1 MANVLFILKQND
13 TTYGSYSYS
22 AYPSSGLFQ
31 SATLVSNA
39 LIAKGIASEVVFAID
54 NNCIDKLVTLH
65 KPTHVVIEALWVVP
79 SKFTVL
85 TKLHPNVKWTVRLHS
100 EIPFL
105 ATEGIAMEWIKGYAQ
120 FQNVQV
126 SSNSVTALNDINIV
140 LFKSYAAPNTV
151 LLPNIYTSITNQK
164 RSFAPGTTVNIG
176 CFGALRPLKNQLIQA
191 VAAQQFAEQRN
202 LRLNFHINSTRIEGG
217 DNVLKNLIALFA
229 GSPHQLV
236 THPWT
241 DHTAFLKTL
250 TAMDIG
256 MQVSFSETFNIVA
269 ADMVATGLPIVV
281 SPEVFWTSSLIQAD
295 PTSTTDIVT
304 KLNRAVNP
312 MLNGFIKNLNA
323 RGLNFTSKSGLNSWL
338 KWLNS

>member
-1 MANVLFILKQND
+1 MAKVLFILKEND
-13 TTYGSYSYS
+13 AAYGSYSYS

-39 LIAKGIASEVVFAID
+39 LIYKGIASEVVFAID

-79 SKFTVL
+79 SKFSIL

-105 ATEGIAMEWIKGYAQ
+105 ATEGIAMDWIKGYAE

-126 SSNSVTALNDINIV
+126 SSNSTTALQDINIV
-140 LFKSYAAPNTV
+140 LFKAYREPNTV
-151 LLPNIYTSITNQK
+151 LLPNVYTPVKGSG
-164 RSFAPGTTVNIG
+164 RGFAPGTTVNIA

-191 VAAQQFAEQRN
+191 VAAQEFAEQRN

-217 DNVLKNLIALFA
+217 DNVLKNLIALFK
-229 GSPHQLV
+229 GSPHQLIQ
-236 THPWT
+236 HPWT
-241 DHTAFLKTL
+241 NHETFLKTL
-250 TAMDIG
+250 TTMDIG

-281 SPEVFWTSSLIQAD
+281 SPEVFWTSSLIQAS
-295 PTSTTDIVT
+295 PTSTTDIVA
-304 KLNRAVNP
+304 KLNRAVSP
-312 MLNGFIKNLNA
+312 LMGGFIRNLNA
-323 RGLNFTSKSGLNSWL
+323 ILLNYVSSKGLNSWL
-338 KWLNS
+338 TWLK